1 MERHKVSEVTYITY
15 LIHRHR
21 EGSLTASEQQ
31 DLMEWINRKDE
42 NKQLWEELMDPEQQI
57 KAIVEISRYS
67 RKQETLEKIYKMPKA
82 MPSSQQL
89 MPDAFRDSDLRD
101 NNQNNRISSN
111 WLHLKKWSNSIVFKS
126 AAVITLM
133 LSIGIYFYQQQQT
146 QRKNKAQLVYDA
158 APGGNRAILT
168 LADGRR
174 INLNESKE
182 AVVITANQ
190 LSYNDGTKILEAPV
204 TNHTNEGAEKLNN
217 ISTPKGGQYQIILS
231 DGTKVYLNAASS
243 LKYPEQFKGNKRVVE
258 LIGEA
263 YFEVSH
269 QPSKPFLVKSGQQ
282 TIRVLGTQFNVNA
295 YPEESKLKT
304 TLLKGS
310 VMVSINDTRNS
321 KILIPGQQSV
331 IERNSIQVRNA
342 DVEEA
347 TAWKNGYFK
356 FNEEPL
362 ESIMRKL
369 SRWYN
374 VEVSFRDRISPDQV
388 FSGRVSR
395 FEAVSSVL
403 EALEL
408 TGGVHFKV
416 EERRIIVMK

>member
-1 MERHKVSEVTYITY
+1 MNRHNVSETTYITY
-15 LIHRHR
+15 LISGHRQ
-21 EGSLTASEQQ
+21 GILSAIEQQ
-31 DLMEWINRKDE
+31 ELEIWLSAKDE
-42 NKQLWEELMDPEQQI
+42 NKQLLDELMDSEQQI
-57 KAIVEISRYS
+57 EAIITIGKYS
-67 RKQETLEKIYKMPKA
+67 RKQTTLEHIYNLP
-82 MPSSQQL
+82 QQE
-89 MPDAFRDSDLRD
+89 S
-101 NNQNNRISSN
+101 
-111 WLHLKKWSNSIVFKS
+111 KYKTYKWSNSLLFK
-126 AAVITLM
+126 AAAAITIM
-133 LSIGIYFYQQQQT
+133 LSIGGYFYIHQQ
-146 QRKNKAQLVYDA
+146 KPIDNKAQLVYDA
-158 APGGNRAILT
+158 APGGNRAVIT

-190 LSYNDGTKILEAPV
+190 LTYNDGTKILGESAK
-204 TNHTNEGAEKLNN
+204 TEIQSEELNT

-231 DGTKVYLNAASS
+231 DGTKVWLNAAST
-243 LKYPEQFKGNKRVVE
+243 LKYPEQFNGGQRLVE
-258 LIGEA
+258 LSGEA

-269 QPSKPFLVKSGQQ
+269 EPTKPFLVKSGEQ

-295 YPEESKLKT
+295 YPEEATIKT

-310 VMVSINDTRNS
+310 VMVSENKTGNGKR
-321 KILIPGQQSV
+321 LVPGQQS
-331 IERNSIQVRNA
+331 ILNKQSIQVMNA

-356 FNEEPL
+356 FNDEPI

-374 VEVSFRDRISPDQV
+374 VEISYRDRISPDQM

-408 TGGVHFKV
+408 TGGVHFKIV
-416 EERRIIVMK
+416 ERRIIVMK